1 VVSIA
6 KRFPGNDL
14 TLLDL
19 IQEGTIGLIR
29 AAEKYDWRKGFRF
42 STYASLWIRQSIG
55 RALSSHS
62 RTIRLPVHVAQRERQ
77 LVTARDELT
86 AELGYVPT
94 IERVA
99 AVAGLPLSDA
109 LALAK
114 VPRVVT
120 SLDRP
125 LREGS
130 EATLGELF
138 AAEGREVDEQVV
150 LSLHSRTVRRAVA
163 ELPDPDRRVVQLRF
177 GIDGDAEPHTQAAVS
192 RQLGLTRNQVRTI
205 EERALSRLAR
215 VRELEAL
222 SDAA

>member
-1 VVSIA
+1 
-6 KRFPGNDL
+6 
-14 TLLDL
+14 
-19 IQEGTIGLIR
+19 
-29 AAEKYDWRKGFRF
+29 
-42 STYASLWIRQSIG
+42 
-55 RALSSHS
+55 
-62 RTIRLPVHVAQRERQ
+62 
-77 LVTARDELT
+77 
-86 AELGYVPT
+86 VPT

-150 LSLHSRTVRRAVA
+150 LSLRSRTVRRAVA